1 MIIGIDGNEAN
12 IEKRVGVNVYAFE
25 LLRAISHLQKNGAI
39 NHRLIVFLKR
49 PPTSDMPKETQN
61 FKYKIIRGG
70 TLWILTKL
78 MPHLW
83 RNQEKLDV
91 FFSPSHYI
99 PPLALQP
106 RACSIMDLG
115 YLKSSGQFKKYDYW
129 QLKYWSAIS
138 IFASKVVFAIS
149 ENTKNEIVEKYPFA
163 SKKVVVTPLAYDPNL
178 FNMRVAKEDIERV
191 KDKYTIVSQYILF
204 LSTLKP
210 SKNIEGLIQA
220 FAMLNAKCQM
230 LDRIKLVI
238 AGKKGW
244 LYDSIFEKVKKLNLQ
259 DKIIFTDYVSEEDK
273 PSLIAGAKVFCL
285 PSFHEGFG
293 LDVLNAMAC
302 GIPAII
308 SNKGSLPEVAGNAGV
323 YVDPNSP
330 KNIAEGLSKVLSMDN
345 IEYNKLVTKGL
356 EQVKK
361 FSWEKTVLKT
371 IGALENVS
379 RQKR

>member
-12 IEKRVGVNVYAFE
+12 IEKRVGVNVYAYE
-25 LLRAISHLQKNGAI
+25 LLRAIYQLQKSSAI

-49 PPTSDMPKETQN
+49 PPMSDMPKETQN

-70 TLWILTKL
+70 KVWIITKL

-83 RNQEKLDV
+83 RNQEKLDIV
-91 FFSPSHYI
+91 FSPSHYI
-99 PPLALQP
+99 PPICFQP

-115 YLKSSGQFKKYDYW
+115 YLKSSGHFKKYDYW

-138 IFASKVVFAIS
+138 IFVSKVVFAIS
-149 ENTKNEIVEKYPFA
+149 ESTKGEIIKRYPFA
-163 SKKVVVTPLAYDPNL
+163 YKKVVVTPLACDPNL
-178 FNMRVAKEDIERV
+178 FNMGVAKEDIERV
-191 KDKYTIVSQYILF
+191 KDKYTIVGDYILF

-210 SKNIEGLIQA
+210 SKNVEGLIEA
-220 FAMLNAKCQM
+220 FSIIIGRFPDM
-230 LDRIKLVI
+230 KLVI

-244 LYDSIFEKVKKLNLQ
+244 LYDTIFEKVKKLNLE

-285 PSFHEGFG
+285 PSLNEGFG

-302 GIPAII
+302 GTPVVV
-308 SNKGSLPEVAGNAGV
+308 SDKGSLPEVAGNAGV
-323 YVDPNSP
+323 YVDPISP
-330 KNIAEGLSKVLSMDN
+330 KSIADGVGKVLSMND
-345 IEYNKLVTKGL
+345 IEYNKLVTRGL

-361 FSWEKTVLKT
+361 FSWKDTALKT
-371 IGALENVS
+371 LEALENVS

>member
-1 MIIGIDGNEAN
+1 MVIGIDGNEAN

-25 LLRAISHLQKNGAI
+25 LLRAIWQLQKKGVV
-39 NHRLIVFLKR
+39 NHQLIVFLKR
-49 PPTSDMPKETQN
+49 PPLSDMPKETQN
-61 FKYKIIRGG
+61 FKYKIIRGSG
-70 TLWILTKL
+70 GWILTKL

-83 RNQEKLDV
+83 RNLEGLNII
-91 FFSPSHYI
+91 FSPSHYV
-99 PPLALQP
+99 PPICLQP

-115 YLKSSGQFKKYDYW
+115 YLKSSTQFKKCDYW

-138 IFASKVVFAIS
+138 IFVSNVVFAIS
-149 ENTKNEIVEKYPFA
+149 VNTKEEIVRKYPFA

-178 FNMRVAKEDIERV
+178 FNMKVAKEDIERV
-191 KDKYTIVSQYILF
+191 KDKYTIVSDYILF

-220 FAMLNAKCQM
+220 FAMLNAKYQM
-230 LDRIKLVI
+230 LNGIKLVI

-244 LYDSIFEKVKKLNLQ
+244 LYRSIFEKVKKLGLEG
-259 DKIIFTDYVSEEDK
+259 KVVFTDFIPEKDK
-273 PSLIAGAKVFCL
+273 PALIAGAKVFCL

-302 GIPAII
+302 GIPAVV
-308 SNKGSLPEVAGNAGV
+308 SNKGSLPEVGGDAGV
-323 YVDPNSP
+323 YVNPDSSES
-330 KNIAEGLSKVLSMDN
+330 IAEGLNKVLSMDN

-361 FSWEKTVLKT
+361 FSWEKTALTTLK
-371 IGALENVS
+371 GLENVS

>member
-25 LLRAISHLQKNGAI
+25 LLRAISQLQKSGAM

-49 PPTSDMPKETQN
+49 PPISDMPKETQN

-70 TLWILTKL
+70 GAWILTKL

-83 RNQEKLDV
+83 KSDEKLDI
-91 FFSPSHYI
+91 FFSPSHYV
-99 PPLALQP
+99 PPICSQP

-138 IFASKVVFAIS
+138 IFVSNVVFAIS
-149 ENTKNEIVEKYPFA
+149 VNTKEEIVRKYPFA

-178 FNMRVAKEDIERV
+178 FNMKVAKEDIERV
-191 KDKYTIVSQYILF
+191 KDKYTIVSDYILF

-210 SKNIEGLIQA
+210 SKNVEGLIEG
-220 FAMLNAKCQM
+220 FNAISDKFSNT
-230 LDRIKLVI
+230 KLVI

-244 LYDSIFEKVKKLNLQ
+244 LYESIFEKVKKLGLEG
-259 DKIIFTDYVSEEDK
+259 KVVFTDFIPEKDK
-273 PSLIAGAKVFCL
+273 PALIAGAKVFCL

-302 GIPAII
+302 GIPAVV
-308 SNKGSLPEVAGNAGV
+308 SNKGSLPEVGGDAGV
-323 YVDPNSP
+323 YVNPDSSES
-330 KNIAEGLSKVLSMDN
+330 IAEGLNKVLSMDN

-361 FSWEKTVLKT
+361 FSWEKTALTTLK
-371 IGALENVS
+371 GLENVS

>member
-1 MIIGIDGNEAN
+1 
-12 IEKRVGVNVYAFE
+12 VYAFE
-25 LLRAISHLQKNGAI
+25 LLRAIWQLQEKGFI

-49 PPTSDMPKETQN
+49 PPLSDMPKEGRN

-70 TLWILTKL
+70 GAWILTRL

-83 RNQEKLDV
+83 RNSEKLDV
-91 FFSPSHYI
+91 IFSPSHYI
-99 PPLALQP
+99 PLICPQP

-115 YLKSSGQFKKYDYW
+115 YLKSSGHFKKYDFW

-138 IFASKVVFAIS
+138 ILLSKVVFVIS
-149 ENTKNEIVEKYPFA
+149 ANTKEEIVRKYPFA
-163 SKKVVVTPLAYDPNL
+163 SKKVVVTPLAYDQNL
-178 FNMRVAKEDIERV
+178 FNTKVAKEDIERV
-191 KDKYTIVSQYILF
+191 KNKYTIVSDYILF

-210 SKNIEGLIQA
+210 SKNIGGLIDA
-220 FAMLNAKCQM
+220 LNILISQYPNI
-230 LDRIKLVI
+230 LLVI

-244 LYDSIFEKVKKLNLQ
+244 LYASIFEKVKKLKLE

-273 PSLIAGAKVFCL
+273 PALVAGAKVFCL

-302 GIPAII
+302 GVPVVI
-308 SNKGSLPEVAGNAGV
+308 SDKGSLPEVAGDAGV

-330 KNIAEGLSKVLSMDN
+330 KSIADGIDKVLSMDD
-345 IEYNKLVTKGL
+345 IEYNKLSKKGL
-356 EQVKK
+356 DQVKK
-361 FSWEKTVLKT
+361 FSWEKTALKT
-371 IGALENVS
+371 LEALDYVY